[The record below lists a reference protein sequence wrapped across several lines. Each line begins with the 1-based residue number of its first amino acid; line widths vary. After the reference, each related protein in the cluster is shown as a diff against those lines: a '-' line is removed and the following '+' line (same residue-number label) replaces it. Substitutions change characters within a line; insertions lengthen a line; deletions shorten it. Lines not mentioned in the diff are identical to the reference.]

1 MLWFVTKWRTY
12 CISFCEIICIWVQ
25 MHLSNAGVNCIS
37 MEYEVVGSVLGVTA
51 GTRITNAN
59 LRQSIYPM
67 FLQCAYNV
75 LTMCDVWGHGSPKQ
89 IFVANWVMRTVH
101 CMQSFPDVLV
111 MFVQCSYHVQF
122 AGTRAPDAKYL
133 SLTAL
138 SKECTLCN
146 VHLMFL
152 QYLFNVLA
160 MLGQCLWNMKCAK
173 VWHSTRNLQCRE
185 QHDDNSTPSTTVYF
199 RTRRA
204 NKKKEDANTQ
214 GC

>member
-1 MLWFVTKWRTY
+1 MLWFVTKWRTHHT
-12 CISFCEIICIWVQ
+12 SFCEIICIWVQ

-122 AGTRAPDAKYL
+122 TGNT
-133 SLTAL
+133 
-138 SKECTLCN
+138 
-146 VHLMFL
+146 
-152 QYLFNVLA
+152 
-160 MLGQCLWNMKCAK
+160 
-173 VWHSTRNLQCRE
+173 STRCKLFVTNCPKQGMHTVQCSSNFFAIFVQCSRNIRPVFVE
-185 QHDDNSTPSTTVYF
+185 YEMC
-199 RTRRA
+199 
-204 NKKKEDANTQ
+204 K
-214 GC
+214 G